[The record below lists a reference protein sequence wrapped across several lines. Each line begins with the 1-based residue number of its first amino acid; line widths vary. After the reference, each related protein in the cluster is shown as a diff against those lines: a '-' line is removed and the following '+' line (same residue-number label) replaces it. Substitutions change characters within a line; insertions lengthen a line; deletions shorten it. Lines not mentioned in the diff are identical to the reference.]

1 MWKYLFLPFLNHAM
15 VWFLLLRALSLL
27 GEFYL
32 GRILRSAQAE
42 RADHLGQNSILAEGC
57 STNSATR
64 SEHSSRNMRQSANGS
79 LLTSQ
84 HVREKDGQGAI
95 MIERR
100 KEERYR
106 RRLQLR
112 LSTENGSTMGFTD
125 DISREGIFVRS
136 ASVQPVGTPI
146 RMELTTPDN
155 EKVVLGGTVQWEIKL
170 SPILLRQGKKGGMG
184 IKISNFVSGEESYR
198 KILESCEE
206 QAENEVSAL

>member
-1 MWKYLFLPFLNHAM
+1 
-15 VWFLLLRALSLL
+15 
-27 GEFYL
+27 
-32 GRILRSAQAE
+32 
-42 RADHLGQNSILAEGC
+42 
-57 STNSATR
+57 
-64 SEHSSRNMRQSANGS
+64 MRQSANGS

-146 RMELTTPDN
+146 RIELTTPDN

-206 QAENEVSAL
+206 QAENQVSAL

>member
-1 MWKYLFLPFLNHAM
+1 
-15 VWFLLLRALSLL
+15 
-27 GEFYL
+27 
-32 GRILRSAQAE
+32 
-42 RADHLGQNSILAEGC
+42 
-57 STNSATR
+57 
-64 SEHSSRNMRQSANGS
+64 MRQSANGS

-146 RMELTTPDN
+146 RIELTTPDN

-184 IKISNFVSGEESYR
+184 IQISNFVSGEESYR
-198 KILESCEE
+198 KILESCEAH
-206 QAENEVSAL
+206 AENEVSAL

>member
-1 MWKYLFLPFLNHAM
+1 
-15 VWFLLLRALSLL
+15 
-27 GEFYL
+27 
-32 GRILRSAQAE
+32 
-42 RADHLGQNSILAEGC
+42 
-57 STNSATR
+57 
-64 SEHSSRNMRQSANGS
+64 MRQSANGS

-146 RMELTTPDN
+146 RIELTTPDN

-170 SPILLRQGKKGGMG
+170 SPILLRQGKRGGMG
-184 IKISNFVSGEESYR
+184 IQISNFVSGEESYR

>member
-1 MWKYLFLPFLNHAM
+1 
-15 VWFLLLRALSLL
+15 
-27 GEFYL
+27 
-32 GRILRSAQAE
+32 
-42 RADHLGQNSILAEGC
+42 
-57 STNSATR
+57 
-64 SEHSSRNMRQSANGS
+64 
-79 LLTSQ
+79 
-84 HVREKDGQGAI
+84 

-112 LSTENGSTMGFTD
+112 LSTENGSTMGLTD

-146 RMELTTPDN
+146 RIELTTPDN

-170 SPILLRQGKKGGMG
+170 SPILLRQGRKGGMG

-198 KILESCEE
+198 EILESCEE
-206 QAENEVSAL
+206 QAENKVSVL